1 MEYEYQI
8 FAETKR
14 SFEQLQKVKRY
25 QYLAYFYALL
35 GALFILVSSVLNQW
49 WIPCC
54 GIICICT
61 LVFYLYRSKQ
71 IDKSILDLND
81 CNIIVENDLISVH
94 QAAENGTYETFN
106 LYLSEIAEIYAKK
119 NIPKFYIKMKNK
131 IINSSFYIDG
141 QKLDRFLAAEVDGR
155 DYNLNEFRKAYQLLV
170 ENISDYS
177 LEDAAMIVG
186 NDEKWKIKREKRAF
200 KGR

>member
-1 MEYEYQI
+1 M
-8 FAETKR
+8 
-14 SFEQLQKVKRY
+14 
-25 QYLAYFYALL
+25 
-35 GALFILVSSVLNQW
+35 
-49 WIPCC
+49 
-54 GIICICT
+54 
-61 LVFYLYRSKQ
+61 
-71 IDKSILDLND
+71 
-81 CNIIVENDLISVH
+81 ENDLISVH

-186 NDEKWKIKREKRAF
+186 NDEKWKIKREIKDKVIPLLFLLLLTASYF
-200 KGR
+200 IILYFLGGVGL